1 VSVVLALGA
10 AVGFGS
16 ADFLGGVASR
26 RRTALSVALAAQAAG
41 LLVLALTLPLMGPT
55 QATPRDIALGWVGGL
70 FGGGGLTLLFRSLAR
85 GPMSVVATVAAVVA
99 TTVPVAAGLLLGER
113 PGLPAVVGIAVAL
126 SAVVLI
132 TREGPEETAPDHLDP
147 DAARARPARAT
158 PAIVGVALLSG
169 AMFGLF
175 FVCLHGTASASG
187 MVPLLAARL
196 ASVPLIAVLAFGR
209 GGGVRSVLGG
219 QGVAVALLSGVVDMV
234 ANVACL
240 VALRH
245 GMLSVVSA
253 TTGLYP
259 VATVV
264 LAQAVLGERLRRP
277 QLAGL
282 GVAALAAGL
291 VSL

>member
-1 VSVVLALGA
+1 MVLALGA

-41 LLVLALTLPLMGPT
+41 LLVLSLTLPLLGPA
-55 QATPRDIALGWVGGL
+55 QATPRDLALGWVGGL
-70 FGGGGLTLLFRSLAR
+70 FGGGGLTLLFRTLAR
-85 GPMSVVATVAAVVA
+85 GPMSVVAPVAAVVA

-175 FVCLHGTASASG
+175 FVCLHGTAPASG

-196 ASVPLIAVLAFGR
+196 ASVPLIALLAFGR
-209 GGGVRSVLGG
+209 GEGVRSVLGG

>member
-1 VSVVLALGA
+1 MSVVLALGA

-41 LLVLALTLPLMGPT
+41 LLVLSLTLPLLGPA
-55 QATPRDIALGWVGGL
+55 QATPRDLALGWVGGL
-70 FGGGGLTLLFRSLAR
+70 FGGGGLTLLFRTLAR
-85 GPMSVVATVAAVVA
+85 GPMSVVAPVAAVVA

-132 TREGPEETAPDHLDP
+132 TREGPQETAPDHLDP
-147 DAARARPARAT
+147 DAAHARPARAT
-158 PAIVGVALLSG
+158 PAIIGVALLSG

-175 FVCLHGTASASG
+175 FVCLHGTAPASG

-196 ASVPLIAVLAFGR
+196 ASVPLIALLAFGR
-209 GGGVRSVLGG
+209 GEGVRSVLGG